1 MSCRNL
7 LIECLSF
14 AIEVKKVTG
23 RIGGKRDLGVFISV
37 KRLKMEYE
45 DKKYIVRKLM
55 QDTLTEEE
63 RTALQASRQVTRKME
78 HQWDNAPDAV
88 RSDRPDEPSI
98 WQNICREVWSHGE
111 GRKVAFY
118 KIYSMVA
125 SILLV
130 LGVAGTAYFAL
141 QGKANVPMYVVS
153 SGIRNMESV
162 SLPDGTKVQMGP
174 GSRLTYPASFSGKTR
189 EITLDGQAFFDVA
202 KNREKPF
209 IVHTEDMS
217 VEALGT
223 AFELFS
229 YDMENKIEA
238 ILLNGKIKVSVADKE
253 TNRLEEYLVSPDEKI
268 LVDRQTG
275 KITKQIVDADKY
287 TAWRKQKMLS
297 FENEKLSMIIP
308 RLEQWYGRKVMCQK
322 DLANKYRFTFK
333 VRDESLE
340 KILMLIQL
348 SSPLK
353 YKEVEDGN
361 YCLIR

>member
-1 MSCRNL
+1 
-7 LIECLSF
+7 
-14 AIEVKKVTG
+14 
-23 RIGGKRDLGVFISV
+23 
-37 KRLKMEYE
+37 MEYE
-45 DKKYIVRKLM
+45 DKKYILKKLM
-55 QDTLTEEE
+55 QDALTEEE
-63 RTALQASRQVTRKME
+63 RIALQSSRRVTKEME
-78 HQWDNAPDAV
+78 RQWNNAPDAV
-88 RSDRPDEPSI
+88 GSDCPDEPSI
-98 WQNICREVWSHGE
+98 WRNICREVWSHGE
-111 GRKVAFY
+111 GQKVVFY

-130 LGVAGTAYFAL
+130 LGVAGTVYFAL
-141 QGKANVPMYVVS
+141 QDRANVPMYVVS
-153 SGIRNMESV
+153 SGIQNMESV
-162 SLPDGTKVQMGP
+162 SLPDGTTVQMGP

-189 EITLDGQAFFDVA
+189 EITLTGQAFFDVA

-238 ILLNGKIKVSVADKE
+238 ILLNGKIKVSVADKK
-253 TNRLEEYLVSPDEKI
+253 TNKMREYLVSPNEKI
-268 LVDRQTG
+268 LMDRQSG

-322 DLANKYRFTFK
+322 DLADKYRFTFK
-333 VRDESLE
+333 VRDESLDRIFYMIE
-340 KILMLIQL
+340 A
-348 SSPLK
+348 SSPLQ
-353 YKEVEDGN
+353 YKELENGD
-361 YCLIR
+361 YILTLK

>member
-1 MSCRNL
+1 
-7 LIECLSF
+7 
-14 AIEVKKVTG
+14 
-23 RIGGKRDLGVFISV
+23 
-37 KRLKMEYE
+37 MEYK
-45 DKKYIVRKLM
+45 DKKYILKKLM
-55 QDTLTEEE
+55 QDALTEEE
-63 RTALQASRQVTRKME
+63 RIALQSSRRVTKEME
-78 HQWDNAPDAV
+78 RQWNNAPDAV
-88 RSDRPDEPSI
+88 ESDRPDEPSI
-98 WQNICREVWSHGE
+98 WRNICKEVWQHDE
-111 GRKVAFY
+111 GRKVVFY

-130 LGVAGTAYFAL
+130 LGVAGTVYFAL
-141 QGKANVPMYVVS
+141 QDKANVPMYVVS
-153 SGIRNMESV
+153 SGIQNMESV

-174 GSRLTYPASFSGKTR
+174 GSRLTYPARFSGKTR

-229 YDMENKIEA
+229 YNMENKMEA
-238 ILLNGKIKVSVADKE
+238 ILLNGKIKVSVENKE
-253 TNRLEEYLVSPDEKI
+253 TNQMKEYFVSPDEKI

-322 DLANKYRFTFK
+322 DLADKYRFTFK
-333 VRDESLE
+333 VRDESLDR
-340 KILMLIQL
+340 ILFMIKA
-348 SSPLK
+348 SSPLQ
-353 YKEVEDGN
+353 YKEEKNGD
-361 YCLIR
+361 YTLTLR

>member
-1 MSCRNL
+1 
-7 LIECLSF
+7 
-14 AIEVKKVTG
+14 
-23 RIGGKRDLGVFISV
+23 
-37 KRLKMEYE
+37 MEYK
-45 DKKYIVRKLM
+45 DKKYILKKLM
-55 QDTLTEEE
+55 QDALTEEE
-63 RTALQASRQVTRKME
+63 RIALQSSRRVTKEME
-78 HQWDNAPDAV
+78 RQWNNAPDAV
-88 RSDRPDEPSI
+88 ESDRPDEPSI
-98 WQNICREVWSHGE
+98 WRNICKEVWQHDE
-111 GRKVAFY
+111 GRKVVFY

-130 LGVAGTAYFAL
+130 LGVAGTVYFAL
-141 QGKANVPMYVVS
+141 QDKANVPMYVVS
-153 SGIRNMESV
+153 SGIQNMESV

-174 GSRLTYPASFSGKTR
+174 GSRLTYPARFSGKTR

-229 YDMENKIEA
+229 YNMENKMEA
-238 ILLNGKIKVSVADKE
+238 ILLNGKIKVSVENKE
-253 TNRLEEYLVSPDEKI
+253 TNQMKEYFVSPDEKI

-322 DLANKYRFTFK
+322 DLSDKYRFTFK
-333 VRDESLE
+333 VRDESLDR
-340 KILMLIQL
+340 ILFMIKA
-348 SSPLK
+348 SSPLQ
-353 YKEVEDGN
+353 YKEEKNGD
-361 YCLIR
+361 YTLTLK